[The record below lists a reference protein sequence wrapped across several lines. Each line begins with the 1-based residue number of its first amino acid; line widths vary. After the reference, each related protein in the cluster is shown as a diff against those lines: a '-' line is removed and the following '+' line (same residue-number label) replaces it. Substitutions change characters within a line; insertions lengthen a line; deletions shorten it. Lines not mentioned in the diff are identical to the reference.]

1 MQTGASGAREHSSDM
16 EEGRSSLT
24 IVIPEPADNSQDTV
38 RPDQLSYSQALA
50 ARALLGLRLP
60 ASSPSPPTTSSP
72 SPSPSSPSPASPSLA
87 TPVTNNTLLTLA
99 LAKALPRR
107 PRGEKKPIP
116 EELKDNK
123 YFERRKRNNL
133 AAKKSRDQRKV
144 RESQVCQRATLLEK
158 ENAVLRAQVGLEPGP
173 GFVLIDQLR
182 YSYLPGGD
190 SQGRGWVATCTSHS
204 TKNFKKKIGTSF
216 IKTVL
221 FCFRRK

>member
-1 MQTGASGAREHSSDM
+1 MQTGATAALPSQDM
-16 EEGRSSLT
+16 EEGRSSLS
-24 IVIPEPADNSQDTV
+24 IVIPEPAETSQD

-60 ASSPSPPTTSSP
+60 PPSPSPPPTSSP
-72 SPSPSSPSPASPSLA
+72 SLSPASPSPA

-158 ENAVLRAQVGLEPGP
+158 ENAVLRAQVGLELWM
-173 GFVLIDQLR
+173 F
-182 YSYLPGGD
+182 
-190 SQGRGWVATCTSHS
+190 
-204 TKNFKKKIGTSF
+204 
-216 IKTVL
+216 
-221 FCFRRK
+221 

>member
-1 MQTGASGAREHSSDM
+1 M
-16 EEGRSSLT
+16 T
-24 IVIPEPADNSQDTV
+24 IVIPEPAENCQDSV

-60 ASSPSPPTTSSP
+60 ASSPSPPTTS

-158 ENAVLRAQVGLEPGP
+158 ENAVLRAQVGLEGAVL
-173 GFVLIDQLR
+173 VLIDQLR
-182 YSYLPGGD
+182 YPYLPGRD
-190 SQGRGWVATCTSHS
+190 SQGRGWVTACTSHS
-204 TKNFKKKIGTSF
+204 TKNIKKKIGTSF
-216 IKTVL
+216 LKTVL

>member
-1 MQTGASGAREHSSDM
+1 MAQYAAPVCDHSAPATT
-16 EEGRSSLT
+16 L
-24 IVIPEPADNSQDTV
+24 PE
-38 RPDQLSYSQALA
+38 
-50 ARALLGLRLP
+50 
-60 ASSPSPPTTSSP
+60 
-72 SPSPSSPSPASPSLA
+72 
-87 TPVTNNTLLTLA
+87 
-99 LAKALPRR
+99 ALPRR

-158 ENAVLRAQVGLEPGP
+158 ENAVLRAQVGLEPGA
-173 GFVLIDQLR
+173 GSVLFDQLR

-190 SQGRGWVATCTSHS
+190 SQGRGWVAACTSHS
-204 TKNFKKKIGTSF
+204 TKNIKKKIGTSF

>member
-1 MQTGASGAREHSSDM
+1 M
-16 EEGRSSLT
+16 T
-24 IVIPEPADNSQDTV
+24 IVIPEPAENCQDSV
-38 RPDQLSYSQALA
+38 RPEQLSYSQALA

-60 ASSPSPPTTSSP
+60 ASSPSPPTT
-72 SPSPSSPSPASPSLA
+72 SSPSPASPSLA

-158 ENAVLRAQVGLEPGP
+158 ENAVLRAQVGLEGAVL
-173 GFVLIDQLR
+173 VLIDQLR
-182 YSYLPGGD
+182 YPYLLLARWGLSGTRLGHCVHFSFNEKYQKENRNQLP
-190 SQGRGWVATCTSHS
+190 
-204 TKNFKKKIGTSF
+204 KNWF
-216 IKTVL
+216 VL
-221 FCFRRK
+221 FSQKINF